1 MSEINM
7 SETFVIDEELVD
19 ETIKTVKPVVKN
31 APQTQELLVDLLAK
45 EIETLTKDMKF
56 PSPTGE
62 TKINIF
68 KQLLPL
74 HKTKEERKTDF
85 PFILIKFERSNTTDV
100 SQREQV
106 SIALGIGLWYGYEDR
121 QYQHYAYH
129 IYNVIRKRFI
139 ADNFLE
145 NYRCEPEFSF
155 ALSPEDEETYP
166 HYYAAIGMTWMI
178 PGIDREVDF
187 WNDEFA

>member
-45 EIETLTKDMKF
+45 EIEKLTKDMKF
-56 PSPTGE
+56 PSPAGE
-62 TKINIF
+62 TNLNIF
-68 KQLLPL
+68 KQLLPM
-74 HKTKEERKTDF
+74 HERKDERKTDF
-85 PFILIKFERSNTTDV
+85 PFVLIKFERSNTSDV
-100 SQREQV
+100 KERQSV
-106 SIALGIGLWYGYEDR
+106 SIVLGIGLWYGFNDR

-129 IYNVIRKRFI
+129 IYNVIMKRFI

-155 ALSPEDEETYP
+155 ALSPEDEVTHPY
-166 HYYAAIGMTWMI
+166 YYAAIGMTWMI